1 MYMPNK
7 TKWYLSKTL
16 WLSVIMALSGVLAI
30 VQEFLVA
37 GDMSAVGLTSLVIG
51 ILNFIN
57 RFFTTTSLE

>member
-1 MYMPNK
+1 MANK

-16 WLSVIMALSGVLAI
+16 WLSVIMVLSGVLAI
-30 VQEFLVA
+30 IQEFLVA
-37 GDMSAVGLTSLVIG
+37 GDMSPVGVTSLVIG

>member
-1 MYMPNK
+1 MSNK

-16 WLSVIMALSGVLAI
+16 WLSVIMVLSGVLTI
-30 VQEFLVA
+30 VQEFLIT
-37 GDMSAVGLTSLVIG
+37 GDMSAIGITSLVIG